1 MQRHVAARHDR
12 IAAGALLTM
21 KTPLEA
27 PERQVA
33 EETSAKP
40 EKQAPASVIDTSKMS
55 KGKREALELAEAS
68 RDPLDER
75 GSFASNLFIGR
86 YDFNRIYPWP
96 EQSAEDREAG
106 KEFLASLEKYL
117 KENIDADEIDR
128 TGEIPQKNIDDLFAM
143 GAFGVKIPKQY
154 QGLGLSQVNYGRAAM
169 LLGSWD
175 ANLTALVSAHQSIGV
190 PQPLLLFGTDEQK
203 KKYLPRVARHEI
215 SAFALTEWNAGSD
228 PANMSLRAD
237 PSEDGSAFILNGEKL
252 WCTNLIKA
260 GVLVVMAVTA
270 PKIVNGRERK
280 QITAFIVDVDSPGLE
295 ITYRCRFMGLRAL
308 YNGIVKFTNVRVPRD
323 NMIAKEG
330 QGLKVALTTLN
341 TGRLTIP
348 AACVGLSKRLL
359 EISRKWASERIQW
372 GGPIG
377 KHSAIAGKIAEMA
390 GNTFAMEAMT
400 FQTSGLVDRKAAD
413 LRIETAMC
421 KMWSTETTW
430 KIADDAMQVRGGRG
444 YETAQSLAGRGE
456 EAIPVERFLRDCRI
470 NTIFEGSSEIMRL
483 FIAREALDPHL
494 KVGGAIFNTTLPMSE
509 RLKAVF
515 TSGKFYAGWYPRQ
528 WFSSGAG
535 KIDNLHRDLQKHVD
549 YGARTSKKL
558 ARGLFHAMAR
568 FGPKLDREQLLLSR
582 FVGIATELF
591 AISATC
597 SFAQYKIDHGESADE
612 VLSVANYFCKSA
624 RARIDGYFAGARRNV
639 DKSGYQLT
647 QELLADKHATL
658 REGIVR

>member
-1 MQRHVAARHDR
+1 
-12 IAAGALLTM
+12 M
-21 KTPLEA
+21 KSPLEA
-27 PERQVA
+27 PEKQIA

-40 EKQAPASVIDTSKMS
+40 QAAASVIDTSKMS
-55 KGKREALELAEAS
+55 AGKAAALDLAESS

-86 YDFNRIYPWP
+86 YDFDRIFPFP
-96 EQSAEDREAG
+96 DQSAEDRAAGEGFLTGLRSYLEA
-106 KEFLASLEKYL
+106 
-117 KENIDADEIDR
+117 NVDADEIDR
-128 TGEIPQKNIDDLFAM
+128 TGEIPQRNIDDLFAM
-143 GAFGVKIPKQY
+143 GAFGIKIPKQY
-154 QGLGLSQVNYGRAAM
+154 GGLGLSQVNYGRAAM

-237 PSEDGSAFILNGEKL
+237 ATEDGSAFILNGEKL

-260 GVLVVMAVTA
+260 GVLVVMAKTA
-270 PKIVNGRERK
+270 PKIVNGKERK
-280 QITAFIVDVDSPGLE
+280 QITAFIVDVETPGLAMPH
-295 ITYRCRFMGLRAL
+295 RCHFMGLRAL
-308 YNGIVKFTNVRVPRD
+308 YNGVVTFKDVRVPRE
-323 NMIAKEG
+323 NIIAGEG
-330 QGLKVALTTLN
+330 KGLKVALTTLN

-348 AACVGLSKRLL
+348 AACVGLCKRLL
-359 EISRKWASERIQW
+359 DISRNWASTRVQW
-372 GGPIG
+372 GVPIG
-377 KHSAIAGKIAEMA
+377 QHYAIAGKIAEMA
-390 GNTFAMEAMT
+390 GNTFAMEAVT
-400 FQTSGLVDRKAAD
+400 FLTSALVDRKAGD

-421 KMWSTETTW
+421 KMWATEMTW

-456 EAIPVERFLRDCRI
+456 PPIAVERFLRDCRI
-470 NTIFEGSSEIMRL
+470 NMIFEGSSEIMRL

-494 KVGGAIFNTTLPMSE
+494 KVGGAIFNTQLPMSQ

-515 TSGKFYAGWYPRQ
+515 MSGKFYAGWYPRQ
-528 WFSSGAG
+528 WLPDGAG
-535 KIDNLHRDLQKHVD
+535 DIENLHEILSEHVN
-549 YGARTSKKL
+549 YAARTSKRL

-582 FVGIATELF
+582 FVGVATELF

-597 SFAQYKIDHGESADE
+597 SFAQWKIDNGAPADE
-612 VLSVANYFCKSA
+612 VLSVADYFCRSA
-624 RARIDGYFAGARRNV
+624 RLRIDHHFAGTARNA
-639 DKSGYQLT
+639 DKRGYDLVQDLLAGKH
-647 QELLADKHATL
+647 ELL
-658 REGIVR
+658 RQGMV

>member
-1 MQRHVAARHDR
+1 
-12 IAAGALLTM
+12 M
-21 KTPLEA
+21 KSSLEA
-27 PERQVA
+27 PEKQVS

-40 EKQAPASVIDTSKMS
+40 AKTPPASVIDTSKMS

-86 YDFNRIYPWP
+86 YDFDRIYPWP

-106 KEFLASLEKYL
+106 KEFLTSLENYL
-117 KENIDADEIDR
+117 RENVDADEVDR
-128 TGEIPQKNIDDLFAM
+128 TGEIPQKNINELFAM
-143 GAFGVKIPKQY
+143 GAFGVKIHKQY
-154 QGLGLSQVNYGRAAM
+154 EGLGLSQVNYGRAAM

-175 ANLTALVSAHQSIGV
+175 ENLTALVSAHQSIGV
-190 PQPLLLFGTDEQK
+190 AQPLLLFGTEEQK
-203 KKYLPRVARHEI
+203 KKYLPRVARREI

-228 PANMSLRAD
+228 PANMSCRAD
-237 PSEDGSAFILNGEKL
+237 PTDDGSAFILNGEKL

-260 GVLVVMAVTA
+260 GVLVVMAVT
-270 PKIVNGRERK
+270 PPRIVNGKERK
-280 QITAFIVDVDSPGLE
+280 QITAFIVDVDWPGVE

-308 YNGIVKFTNVRVPRD
+308 YNGIVKFTNVRVPRE

-330 QGLKVALTTLN
+330 MGLKVALTTLN

-359 EISRKWASERIQW
+359 EISRKWASERVQW

-390 GNTFAMEAMT
+390 GNTFAMEAIT
-400 FQTSGLVDRKAAD
+400 FLTSGLVDRKAGD

-430 KIADDAMQVRGGRG
+430 KTSDDAMQVRGGRG
-444 YETAQSLAGRGE
+444 YETAQSLKGRNE
-456 EAIPVERFLRDCRI
+456 EPIPVERFLRDCRI

-509 RLKAVF
+509 RAKAVF

-528 WFSSGAG
+528 WFSTGAG
-535 KIDNLHRDLQKHVD
+535 KIDNLHSNLRKQVD
-549 YGARTSKKL
+549 YAARTSKKL

-597 SFAQYKIDHGESADE
+597 SFAQYKIDQGEPAGE
-612 VLSVANYFCKSA
+612 ILSVANYFCRSA
-624 RARIDGYFAGARRNV
+624 RMRIDNYFAGTQRNV
-639 DKSGYQLT
+639 DKRGYQLT
-647 QELLADKHATL
+647 QELMAGKHSQL
-658 REGIVR
+658 GEGIVRKS

>member
-1 MQRHVAARHDR
+1 
-12 IAAGALLTM
+12 M

-40 EKQAPASVIDTSKMS
+40 QKQAPASVIDTSKMS

-96 EQSAEDREAG
+96 EQSGEDRAAG
-106 KEFLASLEKYL
+106 REFLASLEKYL
-117 KENIDADEIDR
+117 RENIDADEIDR

-154 QGLGLSQVNYGRAAM
+154 EGLGLSQVNYGRAAM

-175 ANLTALVSAHQSIGV
+175 ENLTALVSAHQSIGV

-237 PSEDGSAFILNGEKL
+237 PTEDGSAFILNGEKL

-260 GVLVVMAVTA
+260 GVLVVMAKTA
-270 PKIVNGRERK
+270 PKIVNGKERK

-308 YNGIVKFTNVRVPRD
+308 YNGIVKFTNVRVPRE

-372 GGPIG
+372 GVPIG
-377 KHSAIAGKIAEMA
+377 QHSAIAGKIAEMA

-400 FQTSGLVDRKAAD
+400 FLTSGLVDRKAGD

-430 KIADDAMQVRGGRG
+430 KISDDAMQVRGGRG

-494 KVGGAIFNTTLPMSE
+494 KVGGAIFNTQLPMSE
-509 RLKAVF
+509 RVKAVF

-535 KIDNLHRDLQKHVD
+535 KIDNLDRHLQKHV
-549 YGARTSKKL
+549 YYAARTSKKL

-597 SFAQYKIDHGESADE
+597 SFAQSKIDHGESAEE
-612 VLSVANYFCKSA
+612 VLSVANYFCNSA
-624 RARIDGYFAGARRNV
+624 RARIDNYFAGARRNV
-639 DKSGYQLT
+639 DKRGYQLT
-647 QELLADKHATL
+647 QELLAGKHSSL